1 MPEAI
6 SELLV
11 KWTDGDASA
20 LERLMPIVYDELR
33 RLARS
38 RLRRERLALMLE
50 PTVLVHEAYL
60 RLVDQS
66 SVNWQNRA
74 QFFGLAARLM
84 RNILVDQSRRR
95 DAAKR
100 GREAPRVSL
109 SRAEHF
115 VGQRDAEVLKLD
127 DALKGL
133 NTIKPLHSQIV
144 ELRFFGGLTAE
155 ETAEV
160 LGVSVSTVSQS
171 WRFARAWLAREMGAT
186 SAKTESRPR

>member
-1 MPEAI
+1 
-6 SELLV
+6 L
-11 KWTDGDASA
+11 
-20 LERLMPIVYDELR
+20 RL
-33 RLARS
+33 LARS
-38 RLRRERLALMLE
+38 RLRRERLALTLE

-84 RNILVDQSRRR
+84 RNILVDHSRRR

-100 GREAPRVSL
+100 GHESPRVSL
-109 SRAEHF
+109 SRAEQF
-115 VGQRDAEVLKLD
+115 VGQRDADVLALD

-144 ELRFFGGLTAE
+144 
-155 ETAEV
+155 
-160 LGVSVSTVSQS
+160 
-171 WRFARAWLAREMGAT
+171 
-186 SAKTESRPR
+186 